1 MTATTSH
8 PLLDRALAA
17 LRQLDRVSGDVRHYF
32 VPGRIEV
39 LGKHTDYA
47 GGRSLLCAAE
57 RGMCFAVAPRTDD
70 RMRIVDGRL
79 GEKVDFA
86 ISPTVR
92 AQPGHWSNYPMTM
105 ARRLARNFPGPL
117 KGVDIGLVG
126 DLPLAA
132 GMSSSSAVSVGFYVA
147 LADANALEQRP
158 EYTANIHSPE
168 DLGGY
173 LGTVENGRTFGTLRG
188 DTGVGL
194 AGGSEDQTAIL
205 CCRAGEL
212 SQYAFCP
219 VRHERQLALP
229 AGWIFAV
236 GVSGVVADKNAA
248 AQEKYNRAAR
258 LVDDVMRAWREGTS
272 RTDLWLADAIQSGPD
287 AVAQLRRIL
296 EPTPALLERFEQF
309 YVESDEVIP
318 AVGDLLAGGDVEGI
332 GPLVDQSMERAV
344 RLLKN
349 QIPETIALARTAREL
364 GAAAS
369 SAFGGGFGG
378 AVWALVRTGEADG
391 FLSRWAA
398 GYRRAFP
405 PCAATAEFF
414 LTSAAPAMRRL

>member
-1 MTATTSH
+1 MTSH
-8 PLLDRALAA
+8 RLLDRAVAA
-17 LRQLDRVSGDVRHYF
+17 LQQLDKTSAEVRHYF

-57 RGMCFAVAPRTDD
+57 RGMCFAVAPRADD
-70 RMRIVDGRL
+70 RMRIVDARL

-86 ISPTVR
+86 ISPNVR
-92 AQPGHWSNYPMTM
+92 AEPGHWSNYPMTM

-117 KGVDIGLVG
+117 KGADIGLVG

-132 GMSSSSAVSVGFYVA
+132 GMSSSSAVSVGFYYA
-147 LADANALEQRP
+147 LADVNGLDRRP
-158 EYTANIHSPE
+158 EFTANLHGAE
-168 DLGGY
+168 DLAGY

-205 CCRAGEL
+205 CCREGEL
-212 SQYAFCP
+212 SQYSFCP
-219 VRHERQLALP
+219 VRHERQLPLP

-236 GVSGVVADKNAA
+236 AVSGVVADKNAA

-258 LVDDVMRAWREGTS
+258 LVDDVMRAWREATG
-272 RTDLWLADAIQSGPD
+272 RTDLWLADAVASGPD
-287 AVAQLRRIL
+287 AVAQLRGIL
-296 EPTPALLERFEQF
+296 APTPALVERFEQF
-309 YVESDEVIP
+309 YVESTEIIP

-332 GPLVDQSMERAV
+332 GPLVDRSMDRAV

-349 QIPETIALARTAREL
+349 QIPETIALARSARTL
-364 GAAAS
+364 GAAAA

-378 AVWALVRTGEADG
+378 AVWALVRTGDADG
-391 FLSRWAA
+391 FLSRWTDE
-398 GYRRAFP
+398 YKRAFP
-405 PCAATAEFF
+405 ACVGTAEFF
-414 LTSAAPAMRRL
+414 LTPAAPAMRRL

>member
-1 MTATTSH
+1 VAAASAF
-8 PLLDRALAA
+8 DGALAA
-17 LRQLDRVSGDVRHYF
+17 LEGLGRVSDEVRRYF

-57 RGMCFAVAPRTDD
+57 RGMYFAVAPRADA
-70 RMRIVDGRL
+70 RMRVADGRL
-79 GEKVDFA
+79 GETAEFA
-86 ISPTVR
+86 IEPGLKAR
-92 AQPGHWSNYPMTM
+92 AGHWSNYPMTM
-105 ARRLARNFPGPL
+105 ARRLARNFPGPW
-117 KGVDIGLVG
+117 KGVDVGLVG

-132 GMSSSSAVSVGFYVA
+132 GMSSSSAVSVGYYVA
-147 LADANALEQRP
+147 LADANELDRRP
-158 EYTANIHSPE
+158 EYTANIRTPE
-168 DLGGY
+168 DLAGY

-219 VRHERQLALP
+219 VRHERQVPLP
-229 AGWIFAV
+229 AGWTFAV

-258 LVDDVMRAWREGTS
+258 LVDDVLRVWREAMG
-272 RTDLWLADAIQSGPD
+272 RDDLWLADAVASAPD
-287 AVAQLRRIL
+287 APERMRR
-296 EPTPALLERFEQF
+296 LLAHSPELVERFDQF
-309 YVESDEVIP
+309 YVESEEIVP
-318 AVGDLLAGGDVEGI
+318 AVGTLLAMGDVEGI
-332 GPLVDQSMERAV
+332 GPLVDRSMERAV

-349 QIPETIALARTAREL
+349 QIPETIALAASARQL
-364 GAAAS
+364 GAAAA

-378 AVWALVRTGEADG
+378 AVWALARTDAAPRFVE
-391 FLSRWAA
+391 RWAEE
-398 GYRRAFP
+398 YRCAFP
-405 PCAATAEFF
+405 AHATRAEFF
-414 LTSAAPAMRRL
+414 LTGAAPAMRRL

>member
-1 MTATTSH
+1 MPTH
-8 PLLDRALAA
+8 PLVDRAIAA
-17 LRQLDRVSGDVRHYF
+17 LEQLDGTSAEVRWYF

-57 RGMCFAVAPRTDD
+57 RGMCFAVAPRADD

-79 GEKVDFA
+79 GDKVEFA
-86 ISPTVR
+86 ISPSVR
-92 AQPGHWSNYPMTM
+92 AEPGHWSNYPMTM
-105 ARRLARNFPGPL
+105 ARRLARNFSGPL
-117 KGVDIGLVG
+117 KGADIGLVG

-132 GMSSSSAVSVGFYVA
+132 GMSSSSAVSVGFYTA
-147 LADANALEQRP
+147 LADVNELDRRS
-158 EYTANIHSPE
+158 EYTANIHGPE
-168 DLGGY
+168 DLAGY

-219 VRHERQLALP
+219 VRHERQLPLP

-236 GVSGVVADKNAA
+236 AVSGVVADKNAA

-258 LVDDVMRAWREGTS
+258 LVDDVMRLWREATG
-272 RTDLWLADAIQSGPD
+272 RTDLWLADAIQSAPD

-296 EPTPALLERFEQF
+296 TPTPALLDRFEQF
-309 YVESDEVIP
+309 YVENAEIIP
-318 AVGDLLAGGDVEGI
+318 AVGDLLARGDVEGI

-349 QIPETIALARTAREL
+349 QIPETIALAGTARTL
-364 GAAAS
+364 GATAA

-378 AVWALVRTGEADG
+378 AVWALVRAGEAGG
-391 FLSRWAA
+391 FLSRWADE
-398 GYRRAFP
+398 YRRAFP
-405 PCAATAEFF
+405 AHATAAEFF
-414 LTSAAPAMRRL
+414 LTPAAPAMRRL

>member
-1 MTATTSH
+1 MPAH

-17 LRQLDRVSGDVRHYF
+17 LRTLDGVSAETRAYF

-57 RGMCFAVAPRTDD
+57 RGMCFAVAPRSDE

-79 GEKVDFA
+79 GQKVEFT
-86 ISPTVR
+86 ISTSVR
-92 AQPGHWSNYPMTM
+92 AEPGHWSNYPMTM
-105 ARRLARNFPGPL
+105 ARRLARNFPGVL
-117 KGVDIGLVG
+117 RGADIGLVG

-132 GMSSSSAVSVGFYVA
+132 GMSSSSAVSVGFYSA
-147 LADANALEQRP
+147 LADVNALDQRK
-158 EYTANIHSPE
+158 EYLANIHSPE

-173 LGTVENGRTFGTLRG
+173 LGTVENGLTFGTLRG

-219 VRHERQLALP
+219 VRHERQIPFP
-229 AGWIFAV
+229 AGWVFAV
-236 GVSGVVADKNAA
+236 AVSGVVADKNAA

-258 LVDDVMRAWREGTS
+258 LVDDVLRVWREATG
-272 RTDLWLADAIQSGPD
+272 RGDLWLADAVGSSPD
-287 AVAQLRRIL
+287 AVTELRRL
-296 EPTPALLERFEQF
+296 LAPTPDLLDRFEQF
-309 YVESDEVIP
+309 YVESTEIIP
-318 AVGDLLAGGDVEGI
+318 AVGDLLAAGDVEHI

-349 QIPETIALARTAREL
+349 QVPETIALARSARSF
-364 GAAAS
+364 GAAAA

-378 AVWALVRTGEADG
+378 AVWALVRAREADG
-391 FLSRWAA
+391 FLSRWA
-398 GYRRAFP
+398 GEYRRAFP
-405 PCAATAEFF
+405 GPGASAEFF
-414 LTSAAPAMRRL
+414 LTSAAPAMHRL

>member
-1 MTATTSH
+1 MPTH
-8 PLLDRALAA
+8 PLTDRALAA
-17 LRQLDRVSGDVRHYF
+17 LEQLDGTSTEVRQYF

-57 RGMCFAVAPRTDD
+57 RGMCFAVAPRDDD

-79 GEKVDFA
+79 GENVEFA
-86 ISPTVR
+86 ISPSVR
-92 AQPGHWSNYPMTM
+92 AEPGHWSNYPMTM
-105 ARRLARNFPGPL
+105 ARRLARNFPGTL
-117 KGVDIGLVG
+117 KGADIGLVG

-132 GMSSSSAVSVGFYVA
+132 GMSSSSAVSVGFYTA
-147 LADANALEQRP
+147 LADVNGLDRRP
-158 EYTANIHSPE
+158 EYTANIHGPE
-168 DLGGY
+168 DLAGY

-219 VRHERQLALP
+219 VRHERQLPLP

-236 GVSGVVADKNAA
+236 AASGVVADKNAA

-258 LVDDVMRAWREGTS
+258 LVDDVMRLWREATG
-272 RTDLWLADAIQSGPD
+272 RTDLWLADAIQSAPD
-287 AVAQLRRIL
+287 AVAQMRRIL
-296 EPTPALLERFEQF
+296 TPTPALLDRFEQF
-309 YVESDEVIP
+309 YMENAEIIP
-318 AVGDLLAGGDVEGI
+318 AVGDRLARGDVEGI

-349 QIPETIALARTAREL
+349 QIPETIALARSARTL
-364 GAAAS
+364 GATAA

-378 AVWALVRTGEADG
+378 AVWALVRAAQAEA
-391 FLSRWAA
+391 FLARWADE
-398 GYRRAFP
+398 YRNAFP
-405 PCAATAEFF
+405 AHAAAAEFF
-414 LTSAAPAMRRL
+414 LTPAAPAMRRL

>member
-1 MTATTSH
+1 MPSA

-17 LRQLDRVSGDVRHYF
+17 LDRLGGASREVRRYF

-57 RGMCFAVAPRTDD
+57 RGMYFAVAPRADG
-70 RMRIVDGRL
+70 RMRVADARL
-79 GEKVDFA
+79 GETVEFA
-86 ISPTVR
+86 IEPGLK
-92 AQPGHWSNYPMTM
+92 AAAGHWSNYPMTM
-105 ARRLARNFPGPL
+105 ARRLARNFAGPWI
-117 KGVDIGLVG
+117 GVDIGLVG

-132 GMSSSSAVSVGFYVA
+132 GMSSSSAVSVGYYVA
-147 LADANALEQRP
+147 LADANQLERRP
-158 EYTANIHSPE
+158 EYIANIHGLE
-168 DLGGY
+168 DLAGY

-194 AGGSEDQTAIL
+194 AGGAEDQTAIL

-212 SQYAFCP
+212 SQYSFCP
-219 VRHERQLALP
+219 VRHERNVPLP
-229 AGWIFAV
+229 AGWTFAV

-258 LVDDVMRAWREGTS
+258 LVDEIMRTWRETTG
-272 RTDLWLADAIQSGPD
+272 RGDLWLADAVASAPD
-287 AVAQLRRIL
+287 APGRMREIL
-296 EPTPALLERFEQF
+296 AAAPELLERFEQF
-309 YVESDEVIP
+309 HVESDEIVP
-318 AVGDLLAGGDVEGI
+318 AVGDRLAAGDVPGI
-332 GPLVDQSMERAV
+332 GPLVDRSMERAV

-349 QIPETIALARTAREL
+349 QIPETVALARSAREL
-364 GAAAS
+364 GAAAA

-378 AVWALVRTGEADG
+378 AVWALVAAERAGD
-391 FLSRWAA
+391 FLARWAE

-405 PCAATAEFF
+405 AHAARAEFF
-414 LTSAAPAMRRL
+414 LTPAAPALHRA

>member
-1 MTATTSH
+1 MSPAL

-17 LRQLDRVSGDVRHYF
+17 LRQLDGTSSAIRRYF

-47 GGRSLLCAAE
+47 GGRSLLCAAA
-57 RGMCFAVAPRTDD
+57 RGMALAVAPRSDD

-79 GEKVDFA
+79 GEKVEFS

-92 AQPGHWSNYPMTM
+92 AEPGHWSNYPMTM
-105 ARRLARNFPGPL
+105 ARRLARNFAGPL
-117 KGVDIGLVG
+117 KGCDIGLVG

-132 GMSSSSAVSVGFYVA
+132 GMSSSSAVSVGFFVA
-147 LADANALEQRP
+147 LADVNALESRP
-158 EYTANIHSPE
+158 EYVANIRAPE
-168 DLGGY
+168 DLAGY

-219 VRHERQLALP
+219 VRHERQIPLP
-229 AGWIFAV
+229 DGWSFAV
-236 GVSGVVADKNAA
+236 AVSGVVADKNAA

-258 LVDDVMRAWREGTS
+258 LVDDVLREWRQATG
-272 RTDLWLADAIQSGPD
+272 RTDLWLADAVASSPD
-287 AVAQLRRIL
+287 AVAQLRGIL
-296 EPTPALLERFEQF
+296 APQPALLDRFEQF
-309 YVESDEVIP
+309 YVESEEIIP
-318 AVGDLLAGGDVEGI
+318 AVGDLLARGDVPGI
-332 GPLVDQSMERAV
+332 GPLVDRSMERAV

-349 QIPETIALARTAREL
+349 QVPETVALARSARTL
-364 GAAAS
+364 GAAAA

-378 AVWALVRTGEADG
+378 AVWALVRTADGEG
-391 FLSRWAA
+391 FLSRWSDE
-398 GYRRAFP
+398 YRRGFP
-405 PCAATAEFF
+405 ACAAAAEFF
-414 LTSAAPAMRRL
+414 LTPAAPAMQRL

>member
-1 MTATTSH
+1 MPPDS
-8 PLLDRALAA
+8 LIERALAA
-17 LRQLDRVSGDVRHYF
+17 LNQLDSSSAEVRRYF

-57 RGMCFAVAPRTDD
+57 RGMCFVVAPRADD
-70 RMRIVDGRL
+70 RMRIMDARL
-79 GEKVDFA
+79 GEKVEFS
-86 ISPTVR
+86 ISTSVR
-92 AQPGHWSNYPMTM
+92 AAPGHWSNYPMTM

-117 KGVDIGLVG
+117 KGGDIGLAG

-132 GMSSSSAVSVGFYVA
+132 GMSSSSAVSVGFYFA
-147 LADANALEQRP
+147 LADANELERRS
-158 EYTANIHSPE
+158 EYTANIHGAE
-168 DLGGY
+168 ELAGY

-205 CCRAGEL
+205 CCRAGEV

-219 VRHERQLALP
+219 VRHERQLPLP
-229 AGWIFAV
+229 AGWMFAV

-258 LVDDVMRAWREGTS
+258 LVDDVMRAWREASG
-272 RTDLWLADAIQSGPD
+272 RADLWLADAVASSPD
-287 AVAQLRRIL
+287 APERIRRIL
-296 EPTPALLERFEQF
+296 EGTPALLERFEQF
-309 YVESDEVIP
+309 HVESDEIIP
-318 AVGDLLAGGDVEGI
+318 AVGDLLARGDVAGI

-349 QIPETIALARTAREL
+349 QISETIALARSARTL
-364 GAAAS
+364 GAAAA

-378 AVWALVRTGEADG
+378 AVWALVRSGEADG
-391 FLSRWAA
+391 FLSRWADD
-398 GYRRAFP
+398 YRRAFP
-405 PCAATAEFF
+405 SRAAAAEFF
-414 LTSAAPAMRRL
+414 LTPAAPAMRRL

>member
-1 MTATTSH
+1 MPAH
-8 PLLDRALAA
+8 ALLGRALAA
-17 LRQLDRVSGDVRHYF
+17 LKQLDNPSIEVRQYF

-57 RGMCFAVAPRTDD
+57 RGMGFAVAPRADD

-79 GEKVDFA
+79 GETVEFA
-86 ISPTVR
+86 ISPGVR
-92 AQPGHWSNYPMTM
+92 AAPGHWSNYPMTM

-117 KGVDIGLVG
+117 KGADIGLVG

-132 GMSSSSAVSVGFYVA
+132 GMSSSSAVSVGFYCA
-147 LADANALEQRP
+147 LADVNALDRRP
-158 EYTANIHSPE
+158 EYTANIHGPE
-168 DLGGY
+168 DLAGY
-173 LGTVENGRTFGTLRG
+173 LGTVENGRSFRALRG

-212 SQYAFCP
+212 SQYSFCP
-219 VRHERQLALP
+219 VRHERQLPLP
-229 AGWIFAV
+229 AGWMFAV
-236 GVSGVVADKNAA
+236 GVSGVAADKNAA

-258 LVDDVMRAWREGTS
+258 LVDDVMRLWREATG
-272 RTDLWLADAIQSGPD
+272 RDDLWLADAVESAPD

-296 EPTPALLERFEQF
+296 APTPALLDRFEQF
-309 YVESDEVIP
+309 YVESAEIIP
-318 AVGDLLAGGDVEGI
+318 AVGDLLARGDVEGI

-344 RLLKN
+344 RLLNN
-349 QIPETIALARTAREL
+349 QITETIALAHTARTL
-364 GAAAS
+364 GAAAA

-378 AVWALVRTGEADG
+378 AVWALVRGGAAAG
-391 FLSRWAA
+391 FLSRWADE
-398 GYRRAFP
+398 YRRAFP
-405 PCAATAEFF
+405 ARAAAAEFF
-414 LTSAAPAMRRL
+414 LTPAAPAMQRL

>member
-1 MTATTSH
+1 MHAH
-8 PLLDRALAA
+8 PLLERALAA
-17 LRQLDRVSGDVRHYF
+17 LKQLDNVAHEVRKYF

-57 RGMCFAVAPRTDD
+57 RGMCFAVAPRADD

-79 GEKVDFA
+79 GERVEFA
-86 ISPTVR
+86 ISPSVR
-92 AQPGHWSNYPMTM
+92 AEPGHWSNYPMTM
-105 ARRLARNFPGPL
+105 ARRLARNFPGRF
-117 KGVDIGLVG
+117 KGADIGLVG

-132 GMSSSSAVSVGFYVA
+132 GMSSSSAVSVGFYAA
-147 LADANALEQRP
+147 LADLNALDRRP
-158 EYTANIHSPE
+158 EYTANIRGPE
-168 DLGGY
+168 DLAGY

-212 SQYAFCP
+212 SQYSFCP

-236 GVSGVVADKNAA
+236 AVSGVVADKNAA

-258 LVDDVMRAWREGTS
+258 LVDDVMRVWREATG
-272 RTDLWLADAIQSGPD
+272 RGDLWLADAVQSGPD
-287 AVAQLRRIL
+287 AVAQLRRL
-296 EPTPALLERFEQF
+296 LAPTPALLDRFEQF
-309 YVESDEVIP
+309 YVENTEIIP
-318 AVGDLLAGGDVEGI
+318 AVGDLLERGDAEGI
-332 GPLVDQSMERAV
+332 GPLVDSSMERAV

-349 QIPETIALARTAREL
+349 QIPETIALARTARTL
-364 GAAAS
+364 GAAAA

-378 AVWALVRTGEADG
+378 AVWALVRSGGADG
-391 FLSRWAA
+391 FLSRWADE
-398 GYRRAFP
+398 YRRAFP
-405 PCAATAEFF
+405 ACAASAEFF
-414 LTSAAPAMRRL
+414 LTPAAPPMRRL

>member
-1 MTATTSH
+1 MPES
-8 PLLDRALAA
+8 PVFGRALEA
-17 LRQLDRVSGDVRHYF
+17 LERLTGVSSEVRRYF

-57 RGMCFAVAPRTDD
+57 RGMYFAVAPRADD
-70 RMRIVDGRL
+70 TMRVADGRL
-79 GEKVDFA
+79 GE
-86 ISPTVR
+86 TVEFRIEPGLKAR
-92 AQPGHWSNYPMTM
+92 AGHWANYPMTM
-105 ARRLARNFPGPL
+105 ARRLARNFPGRW

-132 GMSSSSAVSVGFYVA
+132 GMSSSSAVSVGYYAA
-147 LADANALEQRP
+147 LADANALDRRP
-158 EYTANIHSPE
+158 EYLANIHAAE
-168 DLGGY
+168 DLAGY

-212 SQYAFCP
+212 SQYSFCP
-219 VRHERQLALP
+219 VRHERQVPLP
-229 AGWIFAV
+229 AGWTFAV

-258 LVDDVMRAWREGTS
+258 LVDDVLRVWREAMG
-272 RTDLWLADAIQSGPD
+272 RDDLWLADAVGSAPD
-287 AVAQLRRIL
+287 APQRLRRLL
-296 EPTPALLERFEQF
+296 EGRPDLLERFEQF
-309 YVESDEVIP
+309 YVESTEIVP
-318 AVGDLLAGGDVEGI
+318 AVGDLLARGDVAAI
-332 GPLVDQSMERAV
+332 GPLVDRSMERAV

-349 QIPETIALARTAREL
+349 QIPETIALAASARTL
-364 GAAAS
+364 GAAAA

-378 AVWALVRTGEADG
+378 AVWALARSDEAPR
-391 FLSRWAA
+391 FVERWAED
-398 GYRRAFP
+398 YRERFP
-405 PCAATAEFF
+405 AHKDRAEFF
-414 LTSAAPAMRRL
+414 LTAAAPAMRRL

>member
-1 MTATTSH
+1 M
-8 PLLDRALAA
+8 R
-17 LRQLDRVSGDVRHYF
+17 RYF

-57 RGMCFAVAPRTDD
+57 RGMYFAVAPRADG
-70 RMRIVDGRL
+70 RMRVADARL
-79 GEKVDFA
+79 GETVEFA
-86 ISPTVR
+86 IEPGLKAR
-92 AQPGHWSNYPMTM
+92 AGHWSNYPMTM
-105 ARRLARNFPGPL
+105 ARRLARNFPGPW

-132 GMSSSSAVSVGFYVA
+132 GMSSSSAVSVGYYVA
-147 LADANALEQRP
+147 LADANELDRRP
-158 EYTANIHSPE
+158 EYLAAIRSTE
-168 DLGGY
+168 DLAGY

-219 VRHERQLALP
+219 VRHERQVPLP
-229 AGWIFAV
+229 AGWTFAV

-258 LVDDVMRAWREGTS
+258 LVDDVLRVWREAMG
-272 RTDLWLADAIQSGPD
+272 RDDLWLADAVASAPD
-287 AVAQLRRIL
+287 AAERMRRL
-296 EPTPALLERFEQF
+296 LARTPELLERFEQF
-309 YVESDEVIP
+309 YVESDEIIP
-318 AVGDLLAGGDVEGI
+318 AVGDRLALGDVAGI
-332 GPLVDQSMERAV
+332 GPLVDRSMERAV

-349 QIPETIALARTAREL
+349 QIPETIALAAGARTL
-364 GAAAS
+364 GAAAA

-378 AVWALVRTGEADG
+378 AVWALVRTEAGERFVAQ
-391 FLSRWAA
+391 WAEQ
-398 GYRRAFP
+398 YRDRFP
-405 PCAATAEFF
+405 ACAARAEFF
-414 LTSAAPAMRRL
+414 LTRAAPALQRL